1 MIQIQVN
8 GIGARFVIR
17 LNLND
22 IMTKRVL
29 ILIRK
34 VMKAIKIF
42 SCLIL
47 ASLFTNVNA
56 QLRVL
61 SDGRVQ
67 AGTFMP
73 NQDYD
78 NIMTF
83 HVLGKY
89 GDMHAGAKMPFGDF
103 GRYQNQSLNV
113 FLGEYGTT
121 DSDQLWLHGKLG
133 VFLTATGYANK
144 VIAYYNP
151 ASNSNFVFNTNLV
164 VNGVNITS
172 DVRLK
177 DNIQSIEDPLGTLS
191 QIDGVSYTY
200 RLSEIQEAREPEE
213 AVFSG
218 TSNSEIS
225 ISGATS
231 STDNTAVTAKDVEYQ
246 RLQQEIDQRE
256 AAEANRRRIGFLAQD
271 IQKVLPEL
279 VQTNEKGIMS
289 IDYTGFIPL
298 IVESLKQ
305 MQQTIQDQ
313 QKEIETLQSLLPA
326 ETKSMF
332 RSTSNEE
339 VSVVEGAKLFNR
351 AGASVSYTLPST
363 YNTADLKIFDI
374 SGKLLKKVVLTGNN
388 SIVEI
393 NPSEIGLGTFVYTL
407 FVDNKK
413 ADILKKFIN

>member
-8 GIGARFVIR
+8 GIGFVIR

-78 NIMTF
+78 NIKTF
-83 HVLGKY
+83 QVLGKY

-313 QKEIETLQSLLPA
+313 QKEIETLQSFLPA

>member
-1 MIQIQVN
+1 
-8 GIGARFVIR
+8 
-17 LNLND
+17 
-22 IMTKRVL
+22 
-29 ILIRK
+29 
-34 VMKAIKIF
+34 MKAVKVF
-42 SCLIL
+42 SCLVL
-47 ASLFTNVNA
+47 TCLFTSVNA

-67 AGTFMP
+67 AGTLTDVDGF
-73 NQDYD
+73 DYEQVATMH
-78 NIMTF
+78 I
-83 HVLGKY
+83 LGKY
-89 GDMHAGAKMPFGDF
+89 GDARAGSKISFGDI
-103 GRYQNQSLNV
+103 GRFERQSLNV

-133 VFLTATGYANK
+133 FFLTTTGYANK

-151 ASNSNFVFNTNLV
+151 SANSNFVFNTNLV

>member
-83 HVLGKY
+83 QVLGKY

-103 GRYQNQSLNV
+103 GRYQNQSL
-113 FLGEYGTT
+113 
-121 DSDQLWLHGKLG
+121 S

-351 AGASVSYTLPST
+351 AGASVSYALPST

-374 SGKLLKKVVLTGNN
+374 SGKLLKKVVLTDNN

>member
-1 MIQIQVN
+1 
-8 GIGARFVIR
+8 
-17 LNLND
+17 
-22 IMTKRVL
+22 
-29 ILIRK
+29 
-34 VMKAIKIF
+34 MKAVKVF
-42 SCLIL
+42 SCLVL
-47 ASLFTNVNA
+47 TCLFTSVNA

-67 AGTFMP
+67 AGTLTDVDGF
-73 NQDYD
+73 DYEQVATMH
-78 NIMTF
+78 I
-83 HVLGKY
+83 LGKY
-89 GDMHAGAKMPFGDF
+89 GDARAGSKISFGDI
-103 GRYQNQSLNV
+103 GRFERQSLNV

-133 VFLTATGYANK
+133 FFLTTTGYANK

-151 ASNSNFVFNTNLV
+151 SANSNFVFNTNLV

-172 DVRLK
+172 DARLK
-177 DNIQSIEDPLGTLS
+177 DNIQSIENPLEILT
-191 QIDGVSYTY
+191 QIDGVSYSY
-200 RLSEIQEAREPEE
+200 RLSEIQEARESDD
-213 AVFSG
+213 AVFSVKP
-218 TSNSEIS
+218 NS
-225 ISGATS
+225 ATS
-231 STDNTAVTAKDVEYQ
+231 TSGISSSVDNSAMTAKEAEY
-246 RLQQEIDQRE
+246 RRIQQEIDQRE
-256 AAEANRRRIGFLAQD
+256 ATEANRRRIGFLAQD

-332 RSTSNEE
+332 RSTSNEN
-339 VSVVEGAKLFNR
+339 VSVVEEAKLYNR
-351 AGASVSYTLPST
+351 TGASVSYTLPTT
-363 YNTADLKIFDI
+363 YTNANLQVFDV
-374 SGKLLKKVVLTGNN
+374 SGRLLKKVTLTGNN

-407 FVDNKK
+407 FVDGKK
-413 ADILKKFIN
+413 ADTLKKFVN

>member
-1 MIQIQVN
+1 
-8 GIGARFVIR
+8 
-17 LNLND
+17 
-22 IMTKRVL
+22 
-29 ILIRK
+29 
-34 VMKAIKIF
+34 MKAIKIF

-78 NIMTF
+78 NIKTF
-83 HVLGKY
+83 QVLGKY

>member
-83 HVLGKY
+83 QVLGKY

-231 STDNTAVTAKDVEYQ
+231 STDNTAVTSKDVEYQ

>member
-1 MIQIQVN
+1 
-8 GIGARFVIR
+8 
-17 LNLND
+17 
-22 IMTKRVL
+22 
-29 ILIRK
+29 
-34 VMKAIKIF
+34 
-42 SCLIL
+42 
-47 ASLFTNVNA
+47 
-56 QLRVL
+56 
-61 SDGRVQ
+61 
-67 AGTFMP
+67 
-73 NQDYD
+73 
-78 NIMTF
+78 
-83 HVLGKY
+83 
-89 GDMHAGAKMPFGDF
+89 MHAGAKMPFGDF

>member
-1 MIQIQVN
+1 M
-8 GIGARFVIR
+8 
-17 LNLND
+17 
-22 IMTKRVL
+22 
-29 ILIRK
+29 
-34 VMKAIKIF
+34 
-42 SCLIL
+42 
-47 ASLFTNVNA
+47 
-56 QLRVL
+56 
-61 SDGRVQ
+61 
-67 AGTFMP
+67 
-73 NQDYD
+73 
-78 NIMTF
+78 
-83 HVLGKY
+83 
-89 GDMHAGAKMPFGDF
+89 
-103 GRYQNQSLNV
+103 
-113 FLGEYGTT
+113 
-121 DSDQLWLHGKLG
+121 
-133 VFLTATGYANK
+133 
-144 VIAYYNP
+144 
-151 ASNSNFVFNTNLV
+151 
-164 VNGVNITS
+164 NGVNITS

>member
-83 HVLGKY
+83 QVLGKY

-225 ISGATS
+225 IL
-231 STDNTAVTAKDVEYQ
+231 VLL
-246 RLQQEIDQRE
+246 LQ
-256 AAEANRRRIGFLAQD
+256 
-271 IQKVLPEL
+271 
-279 VQTNEKGIMS
+279 
-289 IDYTGFIPL
+289 L
-298 IVESLKQ
+298 I
-305 MQQTIQDQ
+305 I
-313 QKEIETLQSLLPA
+313 LL
-326 ETKSMF
+326 
-332 RSTSNEE
+332 
-339 VSVVEGAKLFNR
+339 
-351 AGASVSYTLPST
+351 
-363 YNTADLKIFDI
+363 
-374 SGKLLKKVVLTGNN
+374 
-388 SIVEI
+388 
-393 NPSEIGLGTFVYTL
+393 
-407 FVDNKK
+407 
-413 ADILKKFIN
+413 

>member
-1 MIQIQVN
+1 M
-8 GIGARFVIR
+8 F
-17 LNLND
+17 
-22 IMTKRVL
+22 
-29 ILIRK
+29 
-34 VMKAIKIF
+34 F
-42 SCLIL
+42 
-47 ASLFTNVNA
+47 
-56 QLRVL
+56 
-61 SDGRVQ
+61 
-67 AGTFMP
+67 
-73 NQDYD
+73 
-78 NIMTF
+78 
-83 HVLGKY
+83 
-89 GDMHAGAKMPFGDF
+89 
-103 GRYQNQSLNV
+103 
-113 FLGEYGTT
+113 GEYGTT

>member
-8 GIGARFVIR
+8 GIGFVIR

-78 NIMTF
+78 NIKTF
-83 HVLGKY
+83 QVLGKY

>member
-1 MIQIQVN
+1 
-8 GIGARFVIR
+8 
-17 LNLND
+17 
-22 IMTKRVL
+22 
-29 ILIRK
+29 
-34 VMKAIKIF
+34 MKTIKILLLF
-42 SCLIL
+42 VL
-47 ASLFTNVNA
+47 ASLFTSVNA

-67 AGTFMP
+67 AGMLTDMDGF
-73 NQDYD
+73 DYD
-78 NIMTF
+78 QVATMHI
-83 HVLGKY
+83 LGKY
-89 GDMHAGAKMPFGDF
+89 GDMRAGSKMSFGDI
-103 GRYQNQSLNV
+103 GRFDRQSLNV

-121 DSDQLWLHGKLG
+121 DSDQLWLHGRLG

-151 ASNSNFVFNTNLV
+151 SVNSNFVFNTNLV

-172 DVRLK
+172 DARLK
-177 DNIQSIEDPLGTLS
+177 NNIQSIENPLETLS
-191 QIDGVSYTY
+191 QINGVSYTY

-225 ISGATS
+225 ISSATS
-231 STDNTAVTAKDVEYQ
+231 STDNTAMTAKDIEYQ
-246 RLQQEIDQRE
+246 RIQQEIDQRE

-326 ETKSMF
+326 ETKSML

-351 AGASVSYTLPST
+351 AGASVSYTLPAIFT
-363 YNTADLKIFDI
+363 AADLQVFDI
-374 SGKLLKKVVLTGNN
+374 SGRLLKKVVLTGSN

-393 NPSEIGLGTFVYTL
+393 DSSEIGYGTFIYAL
-407 FVDNKK
+407 FVDGKK
-413 ADILKKFIN
+413 ADILKKYIN

>member
-1 MIQIQVN
+1 MKTFEMRNKLMKRIIVQVIFVCIVVN
-8 GIGARFVIR
+8 G
-17 LNLND
+17 
-22 IMTKRVL
+22 
-29 ILIRK
+29 
-34 VMKAIKIF
+34 
-42 SCLIL
+42 
-47 ASLFTNVNA
+47 NA
-56 QLRVL
+56 QLRVF

-73 NQDYD
+73 DQDYD
-78 NIMTF
+78 NVMTF
-83 HVLGKY
+83 QVLGKY

-151 ASNSNFVFNTNLV
+151 SVNSNFVFNTNLV
-164 VNGVNITS
+164 ANGVNITS
-172 DVRLK
+172 DARLK
-177 DNIQSIEDPLGTLS
+177 DNIQSIEDPLGILS

-218 TSNSEIS
+218 TFNAGKFVSNGSPL
-225 ISGATS
+225 
-231 STDNTAVTAKDVEYQ
+231 TDNATMTAKDIEYQ
-246 RLQQEIDQRE
+246 RIQQEIDQRE
-256 AAEANRRRIGFLAQD
+256 AEEANRRRLGFLAQD
-271 IQKVLPEL
+271 IQKILPDL

-313 QKEIETLQSLLPA
+313 QKEIEILQSLLPA

-339 VSVVEGAKLFNR
+339 VNVVEGAKYIM
-351 AGASVSYTLPST
+351 GQVLP
-363 YNTADLKIFDI
+363 YLIHCRQLI
-374 SGKLLKKVVLTGNN
+374 
-388 SIVEI
+388 IPPI
-393 NPSEIGLGTFVYTL
+393 
-407 FVDNKK
+407 
-413 ADILKKFIN
+413 

>member
-1 MIQIQVN
+1 M
-8 GIGARFVIR
+8 
-17 LNLND
+17 
-22 IMTKRVL
+22 
-29 ILIRK
+29 
-34 VMKAIKIF
+34 
-42 SCLIL
+42 IL
-47 ASLFTNVNA
+47 ASLFTSVNA

-67 AGTFMP
+67 AGMLTDVDGFGY
-73 NQDYD
+73 NQVATMH
-78 NIMTF
+78 I
-83 HVLGKY
+83 LGKY
-89 GDMHAGAKMPFGDF
+89 GDMRAGSKISFGDI
-103 GRYQNQSLNV
+103 GRFERQSLNV

-151 ASNSNFVFNTNLV
+151 SANSNFVFNTNLV

-172 DVRLK
+172 DARLK
-177 DNIQSIEDPLGTLS
+177 DNIQSIENPLETLS

-200 RLSEIQEAREPEE
+200 RLSEIQEAREPED

-225 ISGATS
+225 TSGVLS
-231 STDNTAVTAKDVEYQ
+231 STDNAAMTAKEAEYQ
-246 RLQQEIDQRE
+246 RIQQEIDQRE
-256 AAEANRRRIGFLAQD
+256 AAEANRKRIGFLAQD

-298 IVESLKQ
+298 IVESIKQ

-313 QKEIETLQSLLPA
+313 QKEIEALQSFLPA

-339 VSVVEGAKLFNR
+339 VSVVEGAKLYNR
-351 AGASVSYTLPST
+351 AGASVSYTLPAT
-363 YNTADLKIFDI
+363 YMSANLQVFDV
-374 SGKLLKKVVLTGNN
+374 SGRLLKKVVLTGNN

-413 ADILKKFIN
+413 ADTLKKYVN

>member
-1 MIQIQVN
+1 M
-8 GIGARFVIR
+8 
-17 LNLND
+17 
-22 IMTKRVL
+22 
-29 ILIRK
+29 
-34 VMKAIKIF
+34 
-42 SCLIL
+42 IL

-83 HVLGKY
+83 QVLGKY

-271 IQKVLPEL
+271 IQ
-279 VQTNEKGIMS
+279 IC
-289 IDYTGFIPL
+289 
-298 IVESLKQ
+298 SL
-305 MQQTIQDQ
+305 TA
-313 QKEIETLQSLLPA
+313 PA
-326 ETKSMF
+326 
-332 RSTSNEE
+332 
-339 VSVVEGAKLFNR
+339 A
-351 AGASVSYTLPST
+351 
-363 YNTADLKIFDI
+363 
-374 SGKLLKKVVLTGNN
+374 
-388 SIVEI
+388 
-393 NPSEIGLGTFVYTL
+393 
-407 FVDNKK
+407 
-413 ADILKKFIN
+413 

>member
-1 MIQIQVN
+1 
-8 GIGARFVIR
+8 
-17 LNLND
+17 
-22 IMTKRVL
+22 
-29 ILIRK
+29 
-34 VMKAIKIF
+34 MKAIKIF

-83 HVLGKY
+83 QVFGKY

-351 AGASVSYTLPST
+351 AGASVSYALPST

>member
-1 MIQIQVN
+1 MAKV
-8 GIGARFVIR
+8 ASRRR
-17 LNLND
+17 L
-22 IMTKRVL
+22 R
-29 ILIRK
+29 
-34 VMKAIKIF
+34 
-42 SCLIL
+42 
-47 ASLFTNVNA
+47 
-56 QLRVL
+56 
-61 SDGRVQ
+61 
-67 AGTFMP
+67 
-73 NQDYD
+73 
-78 NIMTF
+78 
-83 HVLGKY
+83 
-89 GDMHAGAKMPFGDF
+89 DMHAGAKMPFGDF